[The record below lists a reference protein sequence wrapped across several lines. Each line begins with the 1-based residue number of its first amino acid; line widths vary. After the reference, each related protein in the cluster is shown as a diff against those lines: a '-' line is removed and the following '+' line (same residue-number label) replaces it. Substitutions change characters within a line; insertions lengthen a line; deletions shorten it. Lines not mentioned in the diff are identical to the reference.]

1 MIPTV
6 SRVGCGARVPDIAGP
21 VHRYMES
28 LPGCWAAYGEIIAR
42 EYGDIAFA
50 TAHSLTV
57 DSYAIQHPG
66 QPSPQSV
73 QSVGLHL
80 AFPLASSTRIS
91 AAFVWRPAHFPCVL
105 SCSCWTE
112 GAAGLPTNTSHADIR
127 GGPGLYFHG
136 TSTRVHPSGLT
147 QPSIGDLPLHCI
159 LRFRWFC
166 SGLPVPIRSQSNAPA
181 APPVQLF

>member
-28 LPGCWAAYGEIIAR
+28 LPGCWAAYGEILAR

-80 AFPLASSTRIS
+80 IS
-91 AAFVWRPAHFPCVL
+91 LSLVLEHGATTQEATAALRRGSRCKQPFVWLDPPNHRGMITVLDLRAAETPEQHVKCVWEWARAAWAAWSKHHERIDGWIRQL
-105 SCSCWTE
+105 SL
-112 GAAGLPTNTSHADIR
+112 LPTVRPNQAMQTC
-127 GGPGLYFHG
+127 G
-136 TSTRVHPSGLT
+136 
-147 QPSIGDLPLHCI
+147 
-159 LRFRWFC
+159 
-166 SGLPVPIRSQSNAPA
+166 
-181 APPVQLF
+181 